1 MNKEEKFLLLVGLI
15 FVGIFSIYGFF
26 LLEDAFAQE
35 EFADD
40 IVDQVT
46 EGVEEGIKSII
57 IPDNNI
63 IDTDQKEVDDLAE
76 STSAWL
82 ESFFDFG
89 KKTHAV
95 TEDAMAVG
103 APSWID
109 PILISFIAGAVVIL
123 VMWRVFKKVGIHI
136 AIAFGILAAI
146 VVFLMLLD
154 LNS

>member
-1 MNKEEKFLLLVGLI
+1 MIVINVIWIIGVILISTLFLVTN
-15 FVGIFSIYGFF
+15 VY
-26 LLEDAFAQE
+26 AQE

-46 EGVEEGIKSII
+46 EGVEEGIKSIV
-57 IPDNNI
+57 IPDDNI
-63 IDTDQKEVDDLAE
+63 IDTDQQEVDDLAE

-95 TEDAMAVG
+95 TEDAMTVA
-103 APSWID
+103 APEWID
-109 PILISFIAGAVVIL
+109 SILISFIAGAVVIL

>member
-1 MNKEEKFLLLVGLI
+1 MGMDKF
-15 FVGIFSIYGFF
+15 
-26 LLEDAFAQE
+26 ANAQE

-46 EGVEEGIKSII
+46 EGIEEGIKSIV
-57 IPDNNI
+57 IPDDNL
-63 IDTDQKEVDDLAE
+63 IDTDQEEVDNLAE

>member
-1 MNKEEKFLLLVGLI
+1 MIVINVIWIIGVILISTLFLVTN
-15 FVGIFSIYGFF
+15 VY
-26 LLEDAFAQE
+26 AQE

-46 EGVEEGIKSII
+46 EGVEEGIKSIV
-57 IPDNNI
+57 IPDDNI
-63 IDTDQKEVDDLAE
+63 IDTDQQEVDDLAE

-95 TEDAMAVG
+95 TEDAMKVA
-103 APSWID
+103 APAWID
-109 PILISFIAGAVVIL
+109 SIIISFIAGAVVIL